1 VKHYKKITLERLATK
16 WAEVVR
22 LTNNLNQSE
31 RNELLKNYAIDD
43 ELRIEEARRD
53 LVRDPKYEDFSMK
66 QIDELAYSIGHK
78 EFKMPKRLELI
89 EPYFLHPGKF
99 TLREDRVPKTKK
111 TRRHKSKSFRYKKS
125 KKSRRR

>member
-1 VKHYKKITLERLATK
+1 LERLATK
-16 WAEVVR
+16 WAEEVR
-22 LTNNLNQSE
+22 LTNNLNQLE

-89 EPYFLHPGKF
+89 EPYFPHPGRF
-99 TLREDRVPKTKK
+99 TTFLREDRVPKTKK